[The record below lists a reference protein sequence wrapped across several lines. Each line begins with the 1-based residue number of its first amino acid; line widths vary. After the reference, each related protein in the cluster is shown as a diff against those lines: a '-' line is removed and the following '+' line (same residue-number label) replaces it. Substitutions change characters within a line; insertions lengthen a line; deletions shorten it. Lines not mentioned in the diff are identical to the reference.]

1 MAQRKRAR
9 LALLGLL
16 LAAGLLLMLLY
27 AARKTGYHVD
37 ELYTYE
43 LANYPGGFYAL
54 QDGYLDAWQDGALFA
69 SALHPAQ
76 PFDYSI
82 PWNNQKIDVH
92 PPLYYCLVYTAESLL
107 PGLGLPWVG
116 LVPNFLCL
124 LAGAA
129 VLYAAARRLTG
140 RFWVSWLAAAVFL
153 LNVGT
158 QGMALLT
165 RMYALLMLE
174 TLLLAAAHLSLFRT
188 VQSGGRPRWVWLA
201 LAAATMA
208 GALTQYF
215 FLVFCLFFCGLFGL
229 WLLAQKRWRTALAYA
244 AAEFGGLA
252 AAYLAFPT
260 MKTHIFGGARGQQA
274 LGSFFSLSAL
284 GDWAASVGRVL
295 ALLGGQ
301 FGGAALW
308 AFLLLLAAGILYKK
322 GCRLRGDAV
331 FAAMLALAGALY
343 ILAINKAAPFEAD
356 RYYVMIYGPL
366 ILAGAAVAARLA
378 ALYPKAEPL
387 LALAVLVPVL
397 SAHLTVGNGYLY
409 TQYAGR
415 APALEETAALPAV
428 VLNAAGYEVAPD
440 LFLPEFA
447 RREAVY
453 QVAVATDPAEGL
465 RDAAETGALDDG
477 FVVYGYTWDTAEL
490 LTLIEETLDVASAEL
505 LTDVARCPVY
515 LVEMKN

>member
-1 MAQRKRAR
+1 MADNKRAR

-16 LAAGLLLMLLY
+16 LAVGLAVMIAY
-27 AARKTGYHVD
+27 AAHKTGYHVD

-54 QDGYLDAWQDGALFA
+54 QDGYLDAWQDGALFE

-116 LVPNFLCL
+116 LLPNFLCL

-129 VLYAAARRLTG
+129 VLYTAARRLTG

-174 TLLLAAAHLSLFRT
+174 TLVLVAAHLSLFCT
-188 VQSGGRPRWVWLA
+188 LQSGGRPRWVWLA

-215 FLVFCLFFCGLFGL
+215 FLVFCFFFCGLFGL

-244 AAEFGGLA
+244 AAEFGGLG

-260 MKTHIFGGARGQQA
+260 MKDHIFGGARGQQA

-301 FGGAALW
+301 FGGAVLW
-308 AFLLLLAAGILYKK
+308 GLLLAAAGVLYKK
-322 GCRLRGDAV
+322 GCRLRGGAV

-343 ILAINKAAPFEAD
+343 VLAINKAAPFEAD

-366 ILAGAAVAARLA
+366 ILAGAALAARLA
-378 ALYPKAEPL
+378 DFYPKAEGL
-387 LALAVLVPVL
+387 LVLAALAPVL
-397 SAHLTVGNGYLY
+397 AAHLTVGNDYLY

-428 VLNAAGYEVAPD
+428 VLNAAGYDVAPD

-453 QVAVATDPAEGL
+453 QVAAATDPAEGL
-465 RDAAETGALDDG
+465 RDAAASGALDGG
-477 FVVYGYTWDTAEL
+477 FVLYGYVYDADEL
-490 LTLIEETLDVASAEL
+490 LALAEDAL
-505 LTDVARCPVY
+505 PGAQLTFLTDVARCPVY
-515 LVEMKN
+515 YVEMKN

>member
-54 QDGYLDAWQDGALFA
+54 QDGYLDAWHDGALFA

-116 LVPNFLCL
+116 LVPNFFCL

-188 VQSGGRPRWVWLA
+188 VQNGGRPRWVWLA
-201 LAAATMA
+201 LAATMA

-215 FLVFCLFFCGLFGL
+215 FLVFCFFFCGLFGL

>member
-1 MAQRKRAR
+1 MAQRKRLHAAA
-9 LALLGLL
+9 LALL
-16 LAAGLLLMLLY
+16 LAAGLAMMIFY

-54 QDGYLDAWQDGALFA
+54 QDGYLDAWQDGALFER
-69 SALHPAQ
+69 ALHPAQ
-76 PFDYSI
+76 PFDYRI

-116 LVPNFLCL
+116 LLPNFLCL

-129 VLYAAARRLTG
+129 VLYGTARRLTG
-140 RFWVSWLAAAVFL
+140 RFWTSWLAAAVFL
-153 LNVGT
+153 LNAGT

-174 TLLLAAAHLSLFRT
+174 TLVLAAAHLSLFGT
-188 VQSGGRPRWVWLA
+188 VRRGGRPRWVFAA
-201 LAAATMA
+201 LAAATLA

-252 AAYLAFPT
+252 LAYLAFPT

-274 LGSFFSLSAL
+274 LGSFFSVSAL

-301 FGGAALW
+301 FGGAVLW
-308 AFLLLLAAGILYKK
+308 AFLLLLAAGILHKK
-322 GCRLRGDAV
+322 GCRLRGSAV

-366 ILAGAAVAARLA
+366 ILAGAAVVARLA
-378 ALYPKAEPL
+378 AFYPKAEPL
-387 LALAVLVPVL
+387 LALLALVPVL
-397 SAHLTVGNGYLY
+397 TAHLTVGNDYLY
-409 TQYAGR
+409 TQYAPR
-415 APALEETAALPAV
+415 EPALAATAQQPAV
-428 VLNAAGYEVAPD
+428 VLNAAGYDVAPD
-440 LFLPEFA
+440 LCLPEFA
-447 RREAVY
+447 RRSAVY

-465 RDAAETGALDDG
+465 RAAAESGALDGG
-477 FVVYGYTWDTAEL
+477 FVVYGYTWDAAEL
-490 LTLIEETLDVASAEL
+490 LTLLEETLDVASAEL

-515 LVEMKN
+515 AVTLR

>member
-1 MAQRKRAR
+1 MRFLRF
-9 LALLGLL
+9 LPP
-16 LAAGLLLMLLY
+16 
-27 AARKTGYHVD
+27 
-37 ELYTYE
+37 
-43 LANYPGGFYAL
+43 PGGP
-54 QDGYLDAWQDGALFA
+54 GAG
-69 SALHPAQ
+69 S
-76 PFDYSI
+76 
-82 PWNNQKIDVH
+82 
-92 PPLYYCLVYTAESLL
+92 CT
-107 PGLGLPWVG
+107 
-116 LVPNFLCL
+116 FL
-124 LAGAA
+124 
-129 VLYAAARRLTG
+129 
-140 RFWVSWLAAAVFL
+140 
-153 LNVGT
+153 
-158 QGMALLT
+158 
-165 RMYALLMLE
+165 
-174 TLLLAAAHLSLFRT
+174 
-188 VQSGGRPRWVWLA
+188 QSGGRPRWVWLA

-397 SAHLTVGNGYLY
+397 AAHLTVGNGYLY

-453 QVAVATDPAEGL
+453 QAGGQD
-465 RDAAETGALDDG
+465 DAASLRQAAATRDLTGG
-477 FVVYGYTWDTAEL
+477 FVLYGYLYDAGELQTLAEAAL
-490 LTLIEETLDVASAEL
+490 PGAQLTF